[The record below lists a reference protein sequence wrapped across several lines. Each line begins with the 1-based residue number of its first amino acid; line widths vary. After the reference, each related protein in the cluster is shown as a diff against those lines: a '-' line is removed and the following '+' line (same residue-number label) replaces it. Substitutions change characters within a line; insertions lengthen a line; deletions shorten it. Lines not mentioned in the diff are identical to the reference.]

1 MAHAFTV
8 AYLLRADKKLD
19 FCATEFSFE
28 LPKPN
33 LVLLVV
39 LSINVQN

>member
-19 FCATEFSFE
+19 FCATEFSFQA
-28 LPKPN
+28 PKPN

-39 LSINVQN
+39 LFIKFQN